1 MENKKNNITLDPN
14 MEAAEPSSAI
24 VFQPAAPDVEAF
36 NATTNKKEQG
46 LMHEGDDKK
55 KESTPTLIGDASLLE
70 APIDTPINICSKDG
84 DNADGL
90 LVLCPKP
97 SRFKGYVITRQGGRL
112 ENQDSFIIG
121 KTRLGY
127 LLVVCD
133 GMGGGPGGKTASQ
146 MACNIIFN
154 TVNTSPLKLPA
165 NIKKSE
171 NSILNF
177 ALEFANYNIK
187 QYAQEHPSLK
197 GMGTTCAL
205 VLITRNKAFV
215 KHVDDSRVY
224 QLRGM
229 RKVYRT
235 TDHSYVFELLKQH
248 ALKTEE
254 QARLSTQA
262 NIITSALG
270 ISREIPHIESQ
281 ELAYKK
287 GDRFLITTDGIHG
300 TMPEKRLLEDV
311 CLPVK
316 DGKEEEGLRHIMRQ
330 LADKVDSIGIGKGN
344 KYDNLTGV
352 LIEMATDSALN
363 APLIQN
369 VKDKI
374 IKMKNLFQ

>member
-1 MENKKNNITLDPN
+1 MNYKKDNITLDPK
-14 MEAAEPSSAI
+14 MQGAEPSPTT
-24 VFQPAAPDVEAF
+24 VFQPAALDVEAF

-46 LMHEGDDKK
+46 LMRKGDDER
-55 KESTPTLIGDASLLE
+55 KESTPTLIGDTSLLE
-70 APIDTPINICSKDG
+70 DPIDTPINICSKDG

-90 LVLCPKP
+90 LVLCPEP
-97 SRFKGYVITRQGGRL
+97 TLFKGYAITRQGGRP

-154 TVNTSPLKLPA
+154 TVNTSPSKLPA
-165 NIKKSE
+165 SIKKSE

-215 KHVDDSRVY
+215 KHVGDSRVY
-224 QLRGM
+224 QLRGVC
-229 RKVYRT
+229 KVYRT

-254 QARLSTQA
+254 QARLSPQV
-262 NIITSALG
+262 NVITSALG

-300 TMPEKRLLEDV
+300 IMPEKELLEDI
-311 CLPVK
+311 CQPVK
-316 DGKEEEGLRHIMRQ
+316 DGKEAEGLRHIMRQ

-352 LIEMATDSALN
+352 LIEMDTDSALN
-363 APLIQN
+363 VPIIQN